1 MPLEKRPSIELISIH
16 SHFLIVKHHRPF
28 PHREKESRIVW
39 PYGNSRVIERGFF
52 IEEETG
58 TRVEFARK
66 SKRFVRALLAANS
79 WNQCC
84 RSHRDRSTLSY
95 RATPL
100 VDNSIDDLIRRNA
113 GGRSLRNRITR
124 FADLVRTRWILLSS
138 RRENAMTYLVET
150 REGCCL
156 RRWDRRLGA
165 VKMTVF
171 GIERRTIGLFSSVQN
186 AG

>member
-1 MPLEKRPSIELISIH
+1 MPLEKRPSIELISIR
-16 SHFLIVKHHRPF
+16 SNFLIVKHHRPF
-28 PHREKESRIVW
+28 PHWEKESRIVW
-39 PYGNSRVIERGFF
+39 PYGDSRVIERGFF

-79 WNQCC
+79 RNQCC

-124 FADLVRTRWILLSS
+124 FADLVRTRRILLSS

-165 VKMTVF
+165 VETTVF
-171 GIERRTIGLFSSVQN
+171 GIERRTIRLFSSVQN